1 MFDYNE
7 LKEAYGNHFQD
18 LFTKLMKE
26 KYGDAYHS
34 TCPQG
39 NIGDMSVDGILSFDT
54 AFAVYA
60 PEVYNDSKTISK
72 LTADFNG
79 FMAQRDNGNWQTIKR
94 YIFVVKK
101 ERIGISPTVF
111 NLIAGFNTRFSV
123 NIWDLDNLK
132 MIINGMLPF
141 SSEGMMFQNFKAQI
155 TPLLQYIVD
164 IDFSASYFR
173 ITLFDEI
180 IHICKQWDMVQN
192 RFEHKQAEISRQ
204 TILNLLGEFL
214 SYLLPLDFNAP
225 PNFNGTILI
234 LDHYSENSRK
244 HLDELRLQT
253 YRIRC
258 ELNRALEDLYKVKFS

>member
-1 MFDYNE
+1 MFDFNE

-18 LFTKLMKE
+18 LFTELMKD

-34 TCPQG
+34 TCTQG
-39 NIGDMSVDGILSFDT
+39 NIGDMSVDGVLNFDT

-79 FMAQRDNGNWQTIKR
+79 FMAQRDNGNWQTIKQ

-111 NLIAGFNTRFSV
+111 NLIAGFNTRFPV
-123 NIWDLDNLK
+123 NIWDLDDLK
-132 MIINGMLPF
+132 IAINGILPF

-155 TPLLQYIVD
+155 TPLLQYIID
-164 IDFSASYFR
+164 IDFSAYYFR

-180 IHICKQWDMVQN
+180 TYICKQWDMVQN
-192 RFEHKQAEISRQ
+192 RFKHKEAEISRQ
-204 TILNLLGEFL
+204 TILNLLGELL
-214 SYLLPLDFNAP
+214 SHLLPLDFYAP
-225 PNFNGTILI
+225 PNFNGTFLI
-234 LDHYSENSRK
+234 LDHNSEKSRK
-244 HLDELRLQT
+244 QLDELCSQT
-253 YRIRC
+253 NRIRR
-258 ELNRALEDLYKVKFS
+258 ELNNALEDLYKVELS